1 MTTAEGTADAGALLA
16 FLDAQ
21 RECVLAIVDG
31 LDEDQLTTPVLPSGW
46 TPLGLIEHLGH
57 AERHWFQEVALGSAG

>member
-1 MTTAEGTADAGALLA
+1 MTTAEGTADAIALLD

-31 LDEDQLTTPVLPSGW
+31 LDENQLTTPVLPSGW
-46 TPLGLIEHLGH
+46 EP
-57 AERHWFQEVALGSAG
+57 AWPDRASRARRAALVR